1 MKCTHCNEET
11 DPINSQGHTQ
21 ICESCETNRI
31 ENNVLAFIHRNLHG
45 NNHED
50 VINHCIGIF
59 KNPEDIEDAKA
70 SIFNVYGEK
79 IREIDSK
86 LHSEIKK
93 SRRDGGRP
101 KQVANVRDIISILI
115 TLDGRQHKP
124 NIIAKDTDK
133 VPLLKDMAMA
143 SSTTGLMEKI
153 TELESKFAGFEA
165 KFVENEQMKSD
176 YSEMKAQFSKLNS
189 RMEEIHNK
197 LIDAQALI
205 VVLEDENKRL
215 TNELKSNIVSGVD
228 DSIGSSSPSSS
239 SSSSASFSS
248 KPSSHVDGAS
258 VVSTDTIIE
267 ASSTGGTWGEMDNAI
282 NNDKPDAAKPVQ
294 HIKQIKQHPLH
305 MQLSARQRYQRNI
318 HVTQKATLIAAQATA
333 MGISPENAANIA
345 NFAAKNIAQ
354 SYTRQTDKSAENHL
368 TYSQVASEGIETD
381 QTNNNGYPSLTES
394 NGFKTV
400 DRSKGKRRLNQYQL
414 GNRQVK
420 IGLAAPKPDWHENK
434 TLVIAGLEKSLL
446 SHKSVISEKIN
457 ELANKEIKIHH
468 MEILSKV
475 YNHWLTIAI
484 ELSPLDYTLL
494 NSQDFWPAGIR
505 IRPFQGRRKWRT
517 SLLTKEVRSN
527 SVHMSWT

>member
-1 MKCTHCNEET
+1 
-11 DPINSQGHTQ
+11 
-21 ICESCETNRI
+21 
-31 ENNVLAFIHRNLHG
+31 
-45 NNHED
+45 
-50 VINHCIGIF
+50 
-59 KNPEDIEDAKA
+59 
-70 SIFNVYGEK
+70 
-79 IREIDSK
+79 
-86 LHSEIKK
+86 
-93 SRRDGGRP
+93 
-101 KQVANVRDIISILI
+101 
-115 TLDGRQHKP
+115 
-124 NIIAKDTDK
+124 
-133 VPLLKDMAMA
+133 MA

-165 KFVENEQMKSD
+165 KFVENELKLVENEQMKSD
-176 YSEMKAQFSKLNS
+176 YSDMKAQFLKLNS

-228 DSIGSSSPSSS
+228 ETIGSSSPSSS

-258 VVSTDTIIE
+258 VASTDTTIGIPMIE

-282 NNDKPDAAKPVQ
+282 DNDKPDAAKTVQ

-305 MQLSARQRYQRNI
+305 MQLNARQKHQRNI

-354 SYTRQTDKSAENHL
+354 SYTRQTDNSAENHL

-381 QTNNNGYPSLTES
+381 QTNNNSYPSLPES
-394 NGFKTV
+394 NGFKTI

-420 IGLAAPKPDWHENK
+420 IGLAAPKPE
-434 TLVIAGLEKSLL
+434 
-446 SHKSVISEKIN
+446 
-457 ELANKEIKIHH
+457 
-468 MEILSKV
+468 
-475 YNHWLTIAI
+475 
-484 ELSPLDYTLL
+484 
-494 NSQDFWPAGIR
+494 
-505 IRPFQGRRKWRT
+505 
-517 SLLTKEVRSN
+517 
-527 SVHMSWT
+527 